1 MATARP
7 FTYNSGSLIPGTEK
21 FGNLTV
27 GTPTSGFESTGL
39 QWWNGP
45 DEDLGYV
52 IAQTNVDINGS
63 PLQPSPVEGLLG
75 NVGFFRTSI
84 KDDNLFVNL
93 SNVVTGQNF
102 TSPSEAK
109 TWLESNGYWTSY
121 VEITTTTTTTPS
133 TGLVLNLDANNY
145 TGSGDWIDTSGN
157 GNDATLVQTPTYS
170 SNEGGYFDLD
180 GGSITATGQ
189 VDSFS
194 IPDDNTLDTMSEISI
209 EMWVNINS
217 IDGTTGTPNMLF
229 SKRGTNTNGY
239 VAFFTNSQFL
249 FRVGTGS
256 PIQVSWATTP
266 STSVWQQI
274 VLTVGP
280 NGSKIYQNGVEVVSS
295 EYIGDFS
302 NINTSSNLVIGDIN
316 PNNSGIRGFNGKMSV
331 FKIYNTI
338 LSPSNVIINFD
349 DVKNRYGL

>member
-121 VEITTTTTTTPS
+121 VDVTTTTTTISGPLYTNFTEYIIDGVRQVTTTSLIRSNITS
-133 TGLVLNLDANNY
+133 TRRLIV
-145 TGSGDWIDTSGN
+145 THT
-157 GNDATLVQTPTYS
+157 
-170 SNEGGYFDLD
+170 
-180 GGSITATGQ
+180 
-189 VDSFS
+189 
-194 IPDDNTLDTMSEISI
+194 ISI
-209 EMWVNINS
+209 ESISLLRIPPSNWTSINNGNLRPTLS
-217 IDGTTGTPNMLF
+217 IVSGSGATIDGGTSNKQFYNETRIINPTTGRANELDQFDTYIMRPNDLSQTTLTPGEYDLSVF
-229 SKRGTNTNGY
+229 STGANFDLAVLTNT
-239 VAFFTNSQFL
+239 VF
-249 FRVGTGS
+249 
-256 PIQVSWATTP
+256 PIDNTRPIHPSSTAATTHFAM
-266 STSVWQQI
+266 
-274 VLTVGP
+274 
-280 NGSKIYQNGVEVVSS
+280 EV
-295 EYIGDFS
+295 
-302 NINTSSNLVIGDIN
+302 N
-316 PNNSGIRGFNGKMSV
+316 
-331 FKIYNTI
+331 
-338 LSPSNVIINFD
+338 
-349 DVKNRYGL
+349 